1 MAFKRGLGRAGK
13 VWTHPSVVE
22 ANAHFTACMARL
34 KSCPFKATARLDK
47 SCGFLISLTRLA
59 PRIRGVQLLLVGV
72 LPGMESP
79 AYRPNGSGVG
89 VHRFP
94 SAQGRGIAT
103 PATKTCRWGP
113 RIRGD
118 LGAGC
123 TRHAAY
129 ASAGA
134 DAPTTAGLETGAAFD
149 KTGAA
154 FDKTGVAGK
163 VRRIETVN

>member
-79 AYRPNGSGVG
+79 AYRPNGSVMGFIVSPVPKG
-89 VHRFP
+89 E
-94 SAQGRGIAT
+94 G
-103 PATKTCRWGP
+103 
-113 RIRGD
+113 
-118 LGAGC
+118 
-123 TRHAAY
+123 
-129 ASAGA
+129 
-134 DAPTTAGLETGAAFD
+134 
-149 KTGAA
+149 
-154 FDKTGVAGK
+154 
-163 VRRIETVN
+163 